1 MDEIV
6 PINHIDTRYRYRK
19 VLEEESGLKLIYTL
33 VLREVISKVR
43 LYGKKN
49 VTLFLKKSI
58 KKSMNLV
65 DYHLQNMG

>member
-6 PINHIDTRYRYRK
+6 PINHIDTLYRYRK

-33 VLREVISKVR
+33 VLREVISKVK
-43 LYGKKN
+43 LYGKKK

>member
-6 PINHIDTRYRYRK
+6 PINHIATRYSYRK

-33 VLREVISKVR
+33 VLREVISKVK